1 MECRF
6 QLVTR
11 EERNSGNGRFG
22 RNNKWANNQSY
33 WQSYWRLFGYKAIGM
48 YRTEADLQ
56 RTNSKGEIIKQNGV
70 APKLG
75 DIMYADLNDDGNI
88 TADDRDIIGNP
99 FPKYSYS
106 FKF

>member
-1 MECRF
+1 
-6 QLVTR
+6 
-11 EERNSGNGRFG
+11 
-22 RNNKWANNQSY
+22 
-33 WQSYWRLFGYKAIGM
+33 M

-88 TADDRDIIGNP
+88 CLLYTSIVGV
-99 FPKYSYS
+99 
-106 FKF
+106 